1 MEMLFTR
8 NVSGHPSKAFRGEIS
23 VGIILGTGRE
33 ARETGTL
40 PEMRLAGKLM
50 TPRKLL
56 PWGSR
61 SSPHGNHFLQDQ
73 AWVGRPFQPR

>member
-33 ARETGTL
+33 ARETGTREL
-40 PEMRLAGKLM
+40 VLWRNISQ
-50 TPRKLL
+50 R
-56 PWGSR
+56 
-61 SSPHGNHFLQDQ
+61 
-73 AWVGRPFQPR
+73 